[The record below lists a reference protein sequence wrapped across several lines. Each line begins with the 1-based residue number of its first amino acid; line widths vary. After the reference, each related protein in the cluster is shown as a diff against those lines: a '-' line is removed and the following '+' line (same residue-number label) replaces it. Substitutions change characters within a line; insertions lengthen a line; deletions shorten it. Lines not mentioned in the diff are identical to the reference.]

1 MNSPRA
7 KTGLEV
13 KVYDGARATR
23 DWHRLLQPW
32 QCGVFFR
39 RVNSE
44 TCVSADGIAFGRIR
58 DSTFWLFDRL
68 ADARVFCET
77 CVREHPEICGEI
89 YDDRGKARPPLVL
102 VLAPQA
108 AARDELGP
116 SAVRNRKL
124 LATLL
129 ILCSVLLFWW
139 DWRTGG
145 RLVLPMFLGIAMIL
159 AALRILHMNLART
172 ERATSEQQRIQ
183 AHLAREREQ
192 SSR

>member
-1 MNSPRA
+1 M
-7 KTGLEV
+7 
-13 KVYDGARATR
+13 
-23 DWHRLLQPW
+23 
-32 QCGVFFR
+32 
-39 RVNSE
+39 
-44 TCVSADGIAFGRIR
+44 
-58 DSTFWLFDRL
+58 
-68 ADARVFCET
+68 FCET

>member
-7 KTGLEV
+7 TTGLELR
-13 KVYDGARATR
+13 VYDGARAPR

-39 RVNSE
+39 RVDSE
-44 TCVSADGIAFGRIR
+44 TCVSADGIAFGRIH

-68 ADARVFCET
+68 ADARQFCET
-77 CVREHPEICGEI
+77 CVREHPDICGEI
-89 YDDRGKARPPLVL
+89 YDHRGKARPPRVV

-124 LATLL
+124 LAAVL
-129 ILCSVLLFWW
+129 ILCSLLLFWW
-139 DWRTGG
+139 DGRTGG
-145 RLVLPMFLGIAMIL
+145 WLVLPTFLGITMIL
-159 AALRILHMNLART
+159 AALRILHLNLART
-172 ERATSEQQRIQ
+172 ERATSEQLRIQ
-183 AHLAREREQ
+183 AHPAREREQ